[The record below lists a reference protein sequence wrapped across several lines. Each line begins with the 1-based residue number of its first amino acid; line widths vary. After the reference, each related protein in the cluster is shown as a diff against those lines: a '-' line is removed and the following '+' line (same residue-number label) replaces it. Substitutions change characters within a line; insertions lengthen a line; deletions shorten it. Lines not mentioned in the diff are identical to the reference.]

1 MAFLNLWNYVKE
13 QQKALSGNQ
22 FRKQMGREFIH
33 FMRLREWQDIY
44 TQSRQTVR
52 EMGLSINEEPAT
64 FEQVHRALITGLL
77 SQVGFKEDRHEYQGT
92 RQTRFHI
99 FPGSGLFGKPPKW
112 VVTAELAE
120 TSKLYAR
127 INADIDPL
135 WIEEAA
141 PHLVKNNTLSLILR
155 RSKAVLLPMSRSRY
169 WDLFWYPEDVSSLVR
184 FHRLK
189 PGRYSFAKGWL
200 IHS

>member
-99 FPGSGLFGKPPKW
+99 FRAQVCLVNRPSGLLLLNW
-112 VVTAELAE
+112 R
-120 TSKLYAR
+120 KLQNCMR
-127 INADIDPL
+127 VLMP
-135 WIEEAA
+135 
-141 PHLVKNNTLSLILR
+141 ILTR
-155 RSKAVLLPMSRSRY
+155 C
-169 WDLFWYPEDVSSLVR
+169 
-184 FHRLK
+184 
-189 PGRYSFAKGWL
+189 G
-200 IHS
+200 